1 MAIVRRK
8 YPFIMPVQIFRNIRE
23 VAARYDG
30 IVLDLWGVVHDGR
43 DPYPGAVDCL
53 TNLRRAGKRVILL
66 SNAPRRSI
74 TVTEQMLTMHIG
86 RDLYDDALSS
96 GELAYR
102 AIVGRTDPFHAALGR
117 RCLHI
122 GPERDRSLLA
132 DMGLERVDTVAEA
145 DFILN
150 TGPWEDDETVADY
163 EERLVA
169 SAARRLP
176 MVCAN
181 PDIEVIR
188 AGKRIICAG
197 ALAKRYEQL
206 GAPVAY
212 HGKPYPEAYRGAME
226 MMGIPDRSRVVAIG
240 DSLLTDIKGGVGAG
254 LDAILVTSGIHGT
267 ELGVKFGEHA
277 SPDAVERAGRREG
290 AVPFGVV
297 PALQW

>member
-1 MAIVRRK
+1 MSLQV
-8 YPFIMPVQIFRNIRE
+8 FSNIRE
-23 VAARYDG
+23 IAARYDG

-43 DPYPGAVDCL
+43 DPYPGAADCL
-53 TNLRRAGKRVILL
+53 AQLARAGKRVILL

-74 TVTEQMLTMHIG
+74 AVIEQMEGMRIG
-86 RDLYDDALSS
+86 RELYADALSS
-96 GELAYR
+96 GELAFR
-102 AIVGRTDPFHAALGR
+102 AITGRVDAFHAALGR
-117 RCLHI
+117 KCLHI
-122 GPERDRSLLA
+122 GPERDRGLLV
-132 DMGLERVDTVAEA
+132 DMALEQTEDVAVA

-163 EERLVA
+163 EPRLVA
-169 SAARRLP
+169 AAARQLP

-197 ALAKRYEQL
+197 ALARRYEEL

-212 HGKPYPEAYRGAME
+212 HGKPYPEAYRSAMAA
-226 MMGIPDRSRVVAIG
+226 MGIADRSRVVAIG
-240 DSLLTDIKGGVGAG
+240 DSLLTDIRGGIAAG

-267 ELGVKFGEHA
+267 ELGVRFGEHA
-277 SPDAVERAGRREG
+277 SPEAVERAGRREG
-290 AVPFGVV
+290 AVPLGIV

>member
-1 MAIVRRK
+1 MAIFRLNN
-8 YPFIMPVQIFRNIRE
+8 PFIMSVQIFPNIRE
-23 VAARYDG
+23 IAARYDG

-43 DPYPGAVDCL
+43 DPYPGAIDCL
-53 TNLRRAGKRVILL
+53 ANLSRAGKRVILL
-66 SNAPRRSI
+66 SNAPRRSTTI
-74 TVTEQMLTMHIG
+74 IEQMLTMNIG

-102 AIVGRTDPFHAALGR
+102 AITGRTDRFHAELGR

-122 GPERDRSLLA
+122 GPDRDRGLLV
-132 DMGLERVDTVAEA
+132 DMGLDRVDDVAGA

-163 EERLVA
+163 EARLA
-169 SAARRLP
+169 AAARNLP

-226 MMGIPDRSRVVAIG
+226 MMGIPDRRRVVAIG
-240 DSLLTDIKGGVGAG
+240 DSLLTDIKGGVAAG
-254 LDAILVTSGIHGT
+254 LDAILVTSGIHGA

-277 SPDAVERAGRREG
+277 APDAVERAGQREG

>member
-1 MAIVRRK
+1 MS
-8 YPFIMPVQIFRNIRE
+8 VQIFPNIRE
-23 VAARYDG
+23 IAARYDG

-53 TNLRRAGKRVILL
+53 AHLRRAGKRVILL

-74 TVTEQMLTMHIG
+74 TVIEQMLVMNIG

-96 GELAYR
+96 GELACR
-102 AIVGRTDPFHAALGR
+102 AITGRADPFHAALGR

-122 GPERDRSLLA
+122 GPERDRGLLV
-132 DMGLERVDTVAEA
+132 DMSLERVDGVAEA

-169 SAARRLP
+169 GAARKLP

-226 MMGIPDRSRVVAIG
+226 LMGIPDRGRVVAIG
-240 DSLLTDIKGGVGAG
+240 DSLLTDIKGGVAAG
-254 LDAILVTSGIHGT
+254 LDAILVTSGIHGA

-277 SPDAVERAGRREG
+277 SPDAVERAGLREG
-290 AVPFGVV
+290 VVPFGIV